1 MYRPF
6 QLALRIGCYPF
17 QDRDPFVLEET
28 PHIFFAGN
36 QPEYATRLV
45 HGTYDIGVAN
55 LGDDG
60 QKVRII
66 CLPRFSKTGEIVLV
80 NLSTLESE
88 LVRFSSGAIKKEVNE
103 AMNETTDV
111 AMDDIAEL

>member
-1 MYRPF
+1 MF
-6 QLALRIGCYPF
+6 ESKLILGCYPF

-36 QPEYATRLV
+36 QPEYSSKLV
-45 HGTYDIGVAN
+45 HGSHLTDTDLT

-66 CLPRFSKTGEIVLV
+66 SIPKFSETGEIVLV
-80 NLSTLESE
+80 NTSTLESE
-88 LVRFSSGAIKKEVNE
+88 VIKFSAGTLKEEGIKEE
-103 AMNETTDV
+103 PTETTDIV
-111 AMDDIAEL
+111 MDDIEEL